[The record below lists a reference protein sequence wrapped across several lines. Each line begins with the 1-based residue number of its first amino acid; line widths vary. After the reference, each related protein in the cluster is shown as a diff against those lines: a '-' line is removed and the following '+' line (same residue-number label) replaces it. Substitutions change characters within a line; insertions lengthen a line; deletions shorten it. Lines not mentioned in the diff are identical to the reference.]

1 MTISILILTYNEA
14 LNIAGCLHS
23 VSWSDDVVV
32 LDSVSNDGTVEMA
45 RALGARVL
53 QRPFDDYASQ
63 RNFGLSGVEY
73 KHSWVLMLDAD
84 ERVPEELRDE
94 MIAEVQRAGADI
106 CLFRMRRRDHLYGR
120 WIRRSSGYPT
130 WFGRL
135 ARRGRVWVERSINEE
150 YKTDGTIAALQT
162 HLDHYPFSKG
172 FHEWILK
179 HDRYSTAEANV
190 MFRSASKAWHWSDV
204 YARDPL
210 RRRAALKA
218 FIYSM
223 PWRPAL
229 MFVGLYV
236 ARGGLLE
243 GRAGLTFCLLR
254 AWYEF
259 MIDIKFRELQ
269 RRAQGL
275 PV

>member
-1 MTISILILTYNEA
+1 
-14 LNIAGCLHS
+14 
-23 VSWSDDVVV
+23 
-32 LDSVSNDGTVEMA
+32 
-45 RALGARVL
+45 
-53 QRPFDDYASQ
+53 
-63 RNFGLSGVEY
+63 
-73 KHSWVLMLDAD
+73 
-84 ERVPEELRDE
+84 
-94 MIAEVQRAGADI
+94 
-106 CLFRMRRRDHLYGR
+106 
-120 WIRRSSGYPT
+120 
-130 WFGRL
+130 
-135 ARRGRVWVERSINEE
+135 
-150 YKTDGTIAALQT
+150 
-162 HLDHYPFSKG
+162 
-172 FHEWILK
+172 
-179 HDRYSTAEANV
+179 

-223 PWRPAL
+223 PLRPAL

>member
-1 MTISILILTYNEA
+1 MISILILTYNET
-14 LNIAGCLHS
+14 LNIAECLNS

-32 LDSVSNDGTVEMA
+32 LDSVSTDGTAELA
-45 RALGARVL
+45 RSRGARVV

-84 ERVPEELRDE
+84 ERVPEDLRDE
-94 MIAEVQRAGADI
+94 MLAEVQCAGADV

-135 ARRGRVWVERSINEE
+135 ARCGRVWVERSINEE
-150 YKTDGTIAALQT
+150 YKTDGTIAALRT

-172 FHEWILK
+172 FHDWILK

-190 MFRSASKAWHWSDV
+190 MFRSTERDWHWSDV
-204 YARDPL
+204 CASDPL

-218 FIYSM
+218 FVYSM
-223 PWRPAL
+223 PLRPAL
-229 MFVGLYV
+229 MFVALYI
-236 ARGGLLE
+236 ARRGLLE

-259 MIDIKFRELQ
+259 MIDIKFRELR